1 MRASK
6 SFSFFVGAALLLLL
20 VFAYYTRTQKGHPE
34 HKKGIKKFQAADSSV
49 STVATNVG
57 YSTWLQT
64 EGM

>member
-20 VFAYYTRTQKGHPE
+20 VFACLMVPE